1 MGKSLSLGSSGLP
14 PRRSAFQHA
23 PRALSSEYLSSRFD
37 VHLGK
42 SCPFRSLA
50 RFQSTVLICLDRF
63 PLHGVQGSC
72 SIAAKGIHNT
82 AGLVAFRFFLGIIE
96 VSRVLRLPLVPV
108 RWLTGRMVSSA
119 GWVLPRSH
127 PATQLLV
134 QGQSP
139 RVPPSA
145 FNRPNVAY
153 VTSGTAKRIV
163 QATRPLLFGL
173 SYGGSVRWAVGRC
186 DHPVHGRC
194 GEYSRLAV
202 GESSSSRYLTRTL
215 AMCRFSF
222 GKGKIGTLIRFHFI
236 RSCS

>member
-134 QGQSP
+134 QGQS
-139 RVPPSA
+139 RVCRRPHSIDLTLLMSPPVQ
-145 FNRPNVAY
+145 PNE
-153 VTSGTAKRIV
+153 
-163 QATRPLLFGL
+163 L
-173 SYGGSVRWAVGRC
+173 SK
-186 DHPVHGRC
+186 
-194 GEYSRLAV
+194 RLALFYSASLMAGAFGGLLAGVITQYMDGV
-202 GESSSSRYLTRTL
+202 GNTPGWQWVSRRHPD
-215 AMCRFSF
+215 
-222 GKGKIGTLIRFHFI
+222 I
-236 RSCS
+236 